1 MGYHASGA
9 ALGFILLSF
18 LTWSVTFAILVFGVM
33 LRRKILLWDD
43 QWKETVEQSGISL
56 TDFADDLE
64 RTHEKIRGTFRLL
77 GFFLFLIVALMG
89 YVTYLGLLEK
99 PVLGYSQVMS
109 SLWLL
114 SLVSL
119 SVILPAFVN
128 FGVGSYFTE
137 TMLLKANAFV
147 FRDAQENMR
156 EKKMKMRMME
166 KAKELKAQRDA
177 MRAARAAGE
186 PAGVAKPAA
195 PAAPAKK

>member
-1 MGYHASGA
+1 M
-9 ALGFILLSF
+9 
-18 LTWSVTFAILVFGVM
+18 
-33 LRRKILLWDD
+33 
-43 QWKETVEQSGISL
+43 
-56 TDFADDLE
+56 
-64 RTHEKIRGTFRLL
+64 
-77 GFFLFLIVALMG
+77 MG

-114 SLVSL
+114 SLVAL

-147 FRDAQENMR
+147 FRDVQENMR

-166 KAKELKAQRDA
+166 KAKELKAQREA
-177 MRAARAAGE
+177 MRAARAMPEPGAG
-186 PAGVAKPAA
+186 AKTAA